1 MDAARQRVLAQL
13 TSVAECVQGMAAT
26 GLLHTR
32 LYAHTLQTSAR
43 QHERDGEW
51 VAETIVTCLPPKQMM
66 DARWSPEL
74 CAAAMHA
81 AVVMSVVV
89 LDHRAELVEYREL
102 AAVLAVSWPT
112 VDAALARRFEFEWGT
127 PYGCNQPVDR
137 SPWGVAVHHVHRRLR
152 QLGRECH
159 PPDSV
164 EVGAIHVF
172 DFARR
177 TLQWVGSRTD
187 PLVEP
192 LAE

>member
-1 MDAARQRVLAQL
+1 MGAARHRVLAQL

-51 VAETIVTCLPPKQMM
+51 VAETIVTCLPPKPMM
-66 DARWSPEL
+66 AAKWSPEL

-81 AVVMSVVV
+81 AVVMSVVA

-102 AAVLAVSWPT
+102 AAVVAASWPAE
-112 VDAALARRFEFEWGT
+112 DAALARRFEAEWAR

-137 SPWGVAVHHVHRRLR
+137 SPWGVAVHQVHRELR
-152 QLGRECH
+152 QRARELH
-159 PPDSV
+159 PPDAV
-164 EVGAIHVF
+164 ETGAIHAF

-177 TLQWVGSRTD
+177 TLQWIGGGASVSLESLDG
-187 PLVEP
+187 
-192 LAE
+192 